1 MSDNKILYS
10 VENDTCYVRMQGSLN
25 YTICAG
31 FDGVVK
37 ELFTNDNIDNFI
49 IDLTDAEYL
58 DSTNL
63 GILGIIAEGLK
74 SKSSNKPI
82 IITPKEDVLKI
93 LLSVAFDTLFVFK
106 EKLEKTDINYIDTA
120 LTEVKKRQP
129 DEFVLE
135 SHKTLAQLNESNKE
149 KFSSVIETIQ
159 KRKSE
164 SK

>member
-1 MSDNKILYS
+1 MTDNKILFAI
-10 VENDTCYVRMQGSLN
+10 EGDTCYVRMQGSLT

-37 ELFTNDNIDNFI
+37 ELFSNEDIHNFI

-74 SKSSNKPI
+74 SKSNKKPLI
-82 IITPKEDVLKI
+82 ISPKEDVLKI
-93 LLSVAFDTLFVFK
+93 LLSVAFDTLFDFQDHI
-106 EKLEKTDINYIDTA
+106 EKHDINYMDTA
-120 LTEVKKRQP
+120 STEVKKRSA

-135 SHKTLAQLNESNKE
+135 SHKTLAQMNEDNKE
-149 KFSSVIETIQ
+149 KFSHVVETIQ
-159 KRKSE
+159 NRKLQ
-164 SK
+164 KK

>member
-1 MSDNKILYS
+1 MTENKIFYAI
-10 VENDTCYVRMQGSLN
+10 NADTCYVRMQGSLT

-37 ELFTNDNIDNFI
+37 ELFTNDEIQNFV

-93 LLSVAFDTLFVFK
+93 LLSVAFDTLFDFR
-106 EKLEKTDINYIDTA
+106 ESLETKDIDYIDTA
-120 LTEVKKRQP
+120 DIEVKKRSA

-135 SHKTLAQLNESNKE
+135 SHKTLAQLNEDNKE
-149 KFSSVIETIQ
+149 KFSHVIETIQ
-159 KRKSE
+159 NRKTQ
-164 SK
+164 KK

>member
-1 MSDNKILYS
+1 MAENKILYAIDD
-10 VENDTCYVRMQGSLN
+10 DTCYVKMQGSLT

-37 ELFTNDNIDNFI
+37 ELFTNDSIHNFI
-49 IDLTDAEYL
+49 IDLKDAEYL

-74 SKSSNKPI
+74 SKSLKKPV

-93 LLSVAFDTLFVFK
+93 LLSVAFDMLFDFK
-106 EKLEKTDINYIDTA
+106 EEVDRKDIEYVDTA
-120 LTEVKKRQP
+120 QIDVKKRRP

-135 SHKTLAQLNESNKE
+135 SHKTLAQLNEDNKE
-149 KFSSVIETIQ
+149 KFSHVIETIQ
-159 KRKSE
+159 KRKTQ
-164 SK
+164 KK